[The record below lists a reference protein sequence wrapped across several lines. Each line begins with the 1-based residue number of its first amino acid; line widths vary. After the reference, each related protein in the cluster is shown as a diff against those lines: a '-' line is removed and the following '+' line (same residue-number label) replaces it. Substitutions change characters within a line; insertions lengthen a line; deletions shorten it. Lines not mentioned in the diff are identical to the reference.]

1 MTGNEKVQLIKQ
13 LVFLYTWQYA
23 TTALCTN
30 YEVARKCPQ
39 KLWTANIACVKR
51 PDYFTGE
58 GRKYIFFYF
67 ILLFFSTTEE

>member
-13 LVFLYTWQYA
+13 LVFLYTWQYV
-23 TTALCTN
+23 TTALHIN

-58 GRKYIFFYF
+58 GRKEDFF
-67 ILLFFSTTEE
+67 LLLLLFSTTEE

>member
-13 LVFLYTWQYA
+13 LVFLYTWQYV
-23 TTALCTN
+23 TTALRIN

-58 GRKYIFFYF
+58 GKKEDFF
-67 ILLFFSTTEE
+67 LLLLLFSTTEE